1 MKNKINIATIML
13 ATALIL
19 SGCNNETKK
28 DDSTKEETKVEETAT
43 DNKDEQKEEE
53 NKEASKE
60 ETKEDSEKEEENKD
74 DQAKEEAAS
83 AEGNLILHRG
93 YPHSENARSFPRIV
107 VATSAD
113 KIVSLAIDE
122 YQYYNE
128 EDGYKAVP
136 NSDKGFGEGAA
147 EGKVLVSKLD
157 NEEKYTEAMKEAG
170 SPTSLKET
178 YEGIANFVKGKTI
191 KEIEDFLKD
200 TSEEDIIEAVSGATF
215 KSTPTLLNLI
225 VEVAKNSEFQA
236 VGHAENPEN
245 IELKFGMGAPHGE
258 KSFGD
263 CVVALEDGKII
274 AASFDEFQYI
284 DKGLGITNE
293 DDSFT
298 ESYKER
304 QNALV
309 SKLENNEEYS
319 KLMTEKSGSKV
330 TIKDNYEAIQN
341 FVAGK
346 TVDEVKEAISTAK
359 EDGTIDA
366 VSGATL
372 KDTAGYLQ
380 MIVDVA
386 SK

>member
-1 MKNKINIATIML
+1 
-13 ATALIL
+13 
-19 SGCNNETKK
+19 
-28 DDSTKEETKVEETAT
+28 
-43 DNKDEQKEEE
+43 
-53 NKEASKE
+53 
-60 ETKEDSEKEEENKD
+60 
-74 DQAKEEAAS
+74 
-83 AEGNLILHRG
+83 
-93 YPHSENARSFPRIV
+93 
-107 VATSAD
+107 
-113 KIVSLAIDE
+113 
-122 YQYYNE
+122 
-128 EDGYKAVP
+128 
-136 NSDKGFGEGAA
+136 
-147 EGKVLVSKLD
+147 
-157 NEEKYTEAMKEAG
+157 
-170 SPTSLKET
+170 
-178 YEGIANFVKGKTI
+178 
-191 KEIEDFLKD
+191 
-200 TSEEDIIEAVSGATF
+200 
-215 KSTPTLLNLI
+215 
-225 VEVAKNSEFQA
+225 
-236 VGHAENPEN
+236 
-245 IELKFGMGAPHGE
+245 MGAPHGE